1 MTVSEGVLCV
11 IAAFAAG
18 DHLLNEM
25 ISCFCVLRV
34 APLYSLVRVKGT
46 CFLPQTG
53 TLVPR
58 YDAQIG
64 KVWVR
69 VKFCGSLSFWFGAE
83 ARTLQ
88 ALVTLV
94 VWFGHWG

>member
-1 MTVSEGVLCV
+1 MTVAACV
-11 IAAFAAG
+11 ICVVAAFAAG
-18 DHLLNEM
+18 DHILNEI
-25 ISCFCVLRV
+25 ISRFCLLRV
-34 APLYSLVRVKGT
+34 APLYSRVRFKGT
-46 CFLPQTG
+46 CFLPQSG

-58 YDAQIG
+58 YDTQMG
-64 KVWVR
+64 NVWVSGE
-69 VKFCGSLSFWFGAE
+69 FCGSLSFWFGAE